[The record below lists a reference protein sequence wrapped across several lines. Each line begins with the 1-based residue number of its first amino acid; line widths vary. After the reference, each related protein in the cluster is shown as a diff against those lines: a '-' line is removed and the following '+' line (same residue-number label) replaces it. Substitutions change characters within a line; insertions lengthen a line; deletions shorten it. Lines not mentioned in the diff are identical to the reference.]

1 MRCLR
6 SAVPRSVVVWCWA
19 ASLLCTVASRAHGA
33 EPPGGG
39 AGHKEFW
46 SYAFM
51 EVQQRWPGETVD
63 AEREAPAVRIDMLT
77 WGPLRELVVRN
88 KERLGVDI
96 DPDNRRQLA
105 PLIRDIADRTRV
117 EAVSYRHIRVSHH
130 SPAPERNALIVN
142 EMVKYFVGQHR
153 RKAQE
158 KSKADVRF
166 LRERLAG
173 VKATLREAQARGQK
187 DTSHEAATVQE
198 AGKALREAELK
209 FDCLMEPEHS
219 SRFRVIEYAR
229 DGRDPAPREAP
240 AGAPFEPVSVRSLQ
254 KGDII
259 YSQLDRNGFVT
270 SISHFFRELGPEA
283 DDPKKG
289 FVIRRT
295 GPKAGT
301 VELYRL
307 RNVGTGEVYS
317 FKGIAV
323 GQGADGAWRITD
335 AGQQQIRDGLQKRMR
350 VKIRRI
356 APR

>member
-6 SAVPRSVVVWCWA
+6 SAVPRSVVAWCWA
-19 ASLLCTVASRAHGA
+19 ASLLCVAASRAGGA
-33 EPPGGG
+33 EQREGE
-39 AGHKEFW
+39 AQDEEFW
-46 SYAFM
+46 SCAFI

-63 AEREAPAVRIDMLT
+63 AEREAPAVRVDMLT

-88 KERLGVDI
+88 KERLGLDI

-105 PLIRDIADRTRV
+105 PLIRDIAERTRV

-158 KSKADVRF
+158 KAKADVRF

-187 DTSHEAATVQE
+187 DTSHEAATVE
-198 AGKALREAELK
+198 EVGKALREAELK
-209 FDCLMEPEHS
+209 FAYLMDAEHS
-219 SRFRVIEYAR
+219 SRFTVIEYAR
-229 DGRDPAPREAP
+229 AERIRAPHEVPSGARPDPIAV
-240 AGAPFEPVSVRSLQ
+240 GSLQ

-259 YSQLDRNGFVT
+259 YGQLDRNGFVT
-270 SISHFFRELGPEA
+270 SISHFFRELGPDA

-289 FVIRRT
+289 FVIRRE

-301 VELYRL
+301 AELYRL

-317 FKGIAV
+317 FRGITVA
-323 GQGADGAWRITD
+323 QGADGAWRITD
-335 AGQQQIRDGLQKRMR
+335 AGQQQIRDELQKHMR

-356 APR
+356 ARK